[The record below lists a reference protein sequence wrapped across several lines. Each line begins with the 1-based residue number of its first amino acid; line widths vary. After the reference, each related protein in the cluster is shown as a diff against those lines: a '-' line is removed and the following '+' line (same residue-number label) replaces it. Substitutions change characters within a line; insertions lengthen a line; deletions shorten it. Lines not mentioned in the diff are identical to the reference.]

1 MCITIFWQR
10 ETHVGAPRGVSDVE
24 HSPNVTTVRG
34 VDTLLNCRVHQ
45 LTNMTG
51 SWIKHGGVH
60 LLAVGRYL
68 KSFLWSQFW
77 IFRFREKQT
86 VTFFWINIIGNPTQT
101 YNRMNGIYNRTSEM
115 YHRMNENYC
124 IIGLQRSIIGVTFN
138 RLHETNSWIT
148 NLMKGTS
155 NRITETYMR
164 INGTYNRITETNIP
178 TTEA

>member
-1 MCITIFWQR
+1 
-10 ETHVGAPRGVSDVE
+10 
-24 HSPNVTTVRG
+24 
-34 VDTLLNCRVHQ
+34 
-45 LTNMTG
+45 
-51 SWIKHGGVH
+51 
-60 LLAVGRYL
+60 
-68 KSFLWSQFW
+68 
-77 IFRFREKQT
+77 
-86 VTFFWINIIGNPTQT
+86 
-101 YNRMNGIYNRTSEM
+101 MNGICNRTSDM

-155 NRITETYMR
+155 NRITETYNR